1 MVFGATLVDAG
12 VGVLI
17 LVALAQY
24 AKVRDKSEKGYNWLA
39 AGGVILLFSGLFVAA
54 PALGNLLGLG
64 VWNGLGDF
72 FQVVGW
78 IFALVG
84 VVFVAYETVIEK

>member
-1 MVFGATLVDAG
+1 MFGATLVDVG

-24 AKVRDKSEKGYNWLA
+24 AKIRDKAEKGFNWLA
-39 AGGVILLFSGLFVAA
+39 ASGAILLFSGLFEVA
-54 PALGNLLGLG
+54 PALGNLIGSGIWSGLG
-64 VWNGLGDF
+64 SL
-72 FQVVGW
+72 FQIVGW

-84 VVFVAYETVIEK
+84 VCFVAYETIVEK